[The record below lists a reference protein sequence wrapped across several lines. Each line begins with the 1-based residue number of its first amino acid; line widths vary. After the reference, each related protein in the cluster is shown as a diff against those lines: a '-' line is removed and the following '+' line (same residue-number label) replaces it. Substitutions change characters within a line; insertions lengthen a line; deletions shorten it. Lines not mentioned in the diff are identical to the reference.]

1 MASSS
6 NFLRIRNNKLNCRRK
21 INQQLIKEMLWELKR
36 QAVGAKER
44 LCEPKIR
51 WNKRQRK
58 QKQSSEEAQR
68 KLMIEETA
76 TAEDRGWQQQRF
88 KNWPSVLE
96 DHGLRTAVQMGDG
109 KMEKDFGRTKRRKEA
124 IKKMEGEQM
133 R

>member
-76 TAEDRGWQQQRF
+76 TAEDRCWQQQRF

-96 DHGLRTAVQMGDG
+96 DHGLRTAVHWEKGRGKGFWPDKKKKRGNKEDG
-109 KMEKDFGRTKRRKEA
+109 R
-124 IKKMEGEQM
+124 
-133 R
+133 